1 MRRSTRQRQAA
12 AAASTK
18 HTTAPASPINP
29 ISAIRACP
37 AAPAE
42 ILAALDQIEQVL
54 LDCSCIYTLPD
65 CNLDLKRLESLL
77 LANPGKILFLPSSSI
92 PADHLTSGEYFPTA
106 CYHND
111 QPHKRSF
118 ISGFFD
124 PLEQWELQHAA
135 FSAPIMLC
143 QPIKHYRHSPLHQDY
158 GTAINV
164 LLQSPTNQQLFKLWV
179 VLVPSDPTAII
190 PTLNPLSFAQAM
202 ALEVGPS
209 CTYTARICFVKRP
222 GDLSVIPSGY
232 PHAVITVSTTKD
244 ATSIMGGA
252 HVIFPKDYLKSWIQP
267 RHRGQAGT
275 ASRRSTDVEYINAG
289 PSNTKPKA
297 RIRLNLSKGLYKSKE
312 QMKMESKEQVKME
325 PVGAG
330 WNHGDDRFGG
340 SPGPTPKA
348 EDDDDE
354 ILSYSSSNVGSDRG
368 PDRMVLVDGEL
379 MEGLPIVDGELYTPG
394 RYRADF

>member
-12 AAASTK
+12 ATATTALRK
-18 HTTAPASPINP
+18 HTAKSASSINL

-92 PADHLTSGEYFPTA
+92 PADCLT
-106 CYHND
+106 
-111 QPHKRSF
+111 SF

-124 PLEQWELQHAA
+124 PLEQWELQHAT

-143 QPIKHYRHSPLHQDY
+143 QPINHYRHSPLHQDY

-179 VLVPSDPTAII
+179 VLVPSEPTAII
-190 PTLNPLSFAQAM
+190 PTLNPLSFAQALT
-202 ALEVGPS
+202 LEVGPS

-252 HVIFPKDYLKSWIQP
+252 HVIFPKDYLATMVVVKSTYYSE
-267 RHRGQAGT
+267 RH
-275 ASRRSTDVEYINAG
+275 S
-289 PSNTKPKA
+289 
-297 RIRLNLSKGLYKSKE
+297 
-312 QMKMESKEQVKME
+312 
-325 PVGAG
+325 
-330 WNHGDDRFGG
+330 RFGPRFGLLVGKRFGVRLG
-340 SPGPTPKA
+340 S
-348 EDDDDE
+348 
-354 ILSYSSSNVGSDRG
+354 
-368 PDRMVLVDGEL
+368 
-379 MEGLPIVDGELYTPG
+379 
-394 RYRADF
+394 

>member
-1 MRRSTRQRQAA
+1 MRRSTRQGQAA
-12 AAASTK
+12 TTAATASTK
-18 HTTAPASPINP
+18 HTTASASSIKPIT
-29 ISAIRACP
+29 AIRACP

-42 ILAALDQIEQVL
+42 ILAALDQIDQVL
-54 LDCSCIYTLPD
+54 LDCSRIYTLPD

-92 PADHLTSGEYFPTA
+92 PADRLTSGEYSPTA
-106 CYHND
+106 CYHNN

-143 QPIKHYRHSPLHQDY
+143 QPINHYRHSPLHQDY

-244 ATSIMGGA
+244 ATSITGA
-252 HVIFPKDYLKSWIQP
+252 HVSSKTTKATIRLDQ
-267 RHRGQAGT
+267 GT

-297 RIRLNLSKGLYKSKE
+297 QS
-312 QMKMESKEQVKME
+312 VKTIIQIKRTDE
-325 PVGAG
+325 DGKPVGAG

-340 SPGPTPKA
+340 SPGQTPKT
-348 EDDDDE
+348 EGDDDE
-354 ILSYSSSNVGSDRG
+354 MLSYSSSDVGSDWG

-394 RYRADF
+394 QYRADL

>member
-12 AAASTK
+12 ATAATASSK
-18 HTTAPASPINP
+18 HTAKSVSSINP

-54 LDCSCIYTLPD
+54 LDCSRIYTLPD

-77 LANPGKILFLPSSSI
+77 LANAIL
-92 PADHLTSGEYFPTA
+92 
-106 CYHND
+106 
-111 QPHKRSF
+111 QSF

-124 PLEQWELQHAA
+124 QLEQWELQHVA

-143 QPIKHYRHSPLHQDY
+143 QPINHYRHSPLYQDY

-190 PTLNPLSFAQAM
+190 PTLNLLSFAQAM

-222 GDLSVIPSGY
+222 GDLFVIPSGY

-252 HVIFPKDYLKSWIQP
+252 HVIFPKDYLKHTFLWGNTNVKY
-267 RHRGQAGT
+267 HYYMVWFYY
-275 ASRRSTDVEYINAG
+275 RSTIFKGNNGGCQELQGDLLTVEEYSNCRFDGVRDVVAELVSSWAVRGDAG
-289 PSNTKPKA
+289 RVAAAKA
-297 RIRLNLSKGLYKSKE
+297 AKQGIAKRLQVKE
-312 QMKMESKEQVKME
+312 ANREKMERARQAK
-325 PVGAG
+325 
-330 WNHGDDRFGG
+330 
-340 SPGPTPKA
+340 
-348 EDDDDE
+348 
-354 ILSYSSSNVGSDRG
+354 VGSKR
-368 PDRMVLVDGEL
+368 E
-379 MEGLPIVDGELYTPG
+379 
-394 RYRADF
+394 

>member
-1 MRRSTRQRQAA
+1 MRHSTRQRQAA
-12 AAASTK
+12 ATAATASSKHRAAS
-18 HTTAPASPINP
+18 ASSINL

-54 LDCSCIYTLPD
+54 LDCSRIYTLPD

-92 PADHLTSGEYFPTA
+92 PADCLTSGEYFPTA

-118 ISGFFD
+118 ISIGAMG
-124 PLEQWELQHAA
+124 AA
-135 FSAPIMLC
+135 AC
-143 QPIKHYRHSPLHQDY
+143 GDY

-179 VLVPSDPTAII
+179 VLVPSDPTAIMH
-190 PTLNPLSFAQAM
+190 TLNPLSFAQAM

-244 ATSIMGGA
+244 TTSIMGGA
-252 HVIFPKDYLKSWIQP
+252 HVIFPKHYLYVYKYNCASKHTFLWGNTNVKYHYYTVWFYYHSTIFKGNNGGCQVLQGDLLTVEEYNNCRFDGVRDVVAELVSSWAV
-267 RHRGQAGT
+267 RGDAGRVAAAKAAKQGIAKRLKVKQAN
-275 ASRRSTDVEYINAG
+275 RE
-289 PSNTKPKA
+289 
-297 RIRLNLSKGLYKSKE
+297 
-312 QMKMESKEQVKME
+312 KMERARQAK
-325 PVGAG
+325 
-330 WNHGDDRFGG
+330 
-340 SPGPTPKA
+340 
-348 EDDDDE
+348 
-354 ILSYSSSNVGSDRG
+354 VGSKR
-368 PDRMVLVDGEL
+368 E
-379 MEGLPIVDGELYTPG
+379 
-394 RYRADF
+394 

>member
-12 AAASTK
+12 ATATTALRK
-18 HTTAPASPINP
+18 HTAKSASSINL

-92 PADHLTSGEYFPTA
+92 PADCLTSGEYFPTA
-106 CYHND
+106 CYHNN

-124 PLEQWELQHAA
+124 PLEQWELQHAT

-143 QPIKHYRHSPLHQDY
+143 QPINHYRHSPLHQDY

-179 VLVPSDPTAII
+179 VLVPSEPTAII
-190 PTLNPLSFAQAM
+190 PTLNPLSFAQALT
-202 ALEVGPS
+202 LEVGPS

-252 HVIFPKDYLKSWIQP
+252 HVIFPKDYLATMVVVKSTYYSE
-267 RHRGQAGT
+267 RH
-275 ASRRSTDVEYINAG
+275 S
-289 PSNTKPKA
+289 
-297 RIRLNLSKGLYKSKE
+297 
-312 QMKMESKEQVKME
+312 
-325 PVGAG
+325 
-330 WNHGDDRFGG
+330 RFGPRFGLLVGKRFGVRLG
-340 SPGPTPKA
+340 S
-348 EDDDDE
+348 
-354 ILSYSSSNVGSDRG
+354 
-368 PDRMVLVDGEL
+368 
-379 MEGLPIVDGELYTPG
+379 
-394 RYRADF
+394 

>member
-1 MRRSTRQRQAA
+1 MRRRQAA

-18 HTTAPASPINP
+18 HTTASASPINL

-54 LDCSCIYTLPD
+54 LDCSRIYTLPD
-65 CNLDLKRLESLL
+65 CNLDLKQLKSLL
-77 LANPGKILFLPSSSI
+77 LANPGKILFRPSSSI

-143 QPIKHYRHSPLHQDY
+143 QPINHYRHSPLHQDY

-179 VLVPSDPTAII
+179 VLVPSNPTAII

-209 CTYTARICFVKRP
+209 CTYTARICFA
-222 GDLSVIPSGY
+222 LYHSFWIPAPCDHSLNNQGRDI
-232 PHAVITVSTTKD
+232 HH
-244 ATSIMGGA
+244 G
-252 HVIFPKDYLKSWIQP
+252 
-267 RHRGQAGT
+267 
-275 ASRRSTDVEYINAG
+275 RRT
-289 PSNTKPKA
+289 
-297 RIRLNLSKGLYKSKE
+297 RNLSKRL
-312 QMKMESKEQVKME
+312 
-325 PVGAG
+325 PVCIQIQLRQQA
-330 WNHGDDRFGG
+330 HV
-340 SPGPTPKA
+340 P
-348 EDDDDE
+348 
-354 ILSYSSSNVGSDRG
+354 L
-368 PDRMVLVDGEL
+368 GEHKC
-379 MEGLPIVDGELYTPG
+379 
-394 RYRADF
+394 

>member
-1 MRRSTRQRQAA
+1 MRHSTRQRQAA
-12 AAASTK
+12 ATAATAATASSK
-18 HTTAPASPINP
+18 HTAKSASSINP

-42 ILAALDQIEQVL
+42 IR
-54 LDCSCIYTLPD
+54 IYTLPD
-65 CNLDLKRLESLL
+65 CKAIGIPPACQSWQD
-77 LANPGKILFLPSSSI
+77 SI
-92 PADHLTSGEYFPTA
+92 PAIL
-106 CYHND
+106 
-111 QPHKRSF
+111 QSF

-143 QPIKHYRHSPLHQDY
+143 QPINHYRHSPLHQDY

-190 PTLNPLSFAQAM
+190 PTLYPLSFAQAM

-222 GDLSVIPSGY
+222 GNLSVIPSGY

-252 HVIFPKDYLKSWIQP
+252 QVIFPKDYLVAIVVVRSCK
-267 RHRGQAGT
+267 GT
-275 ASRRSTDVEYINAG
+275 C
-289 PSNTKPKA
+289 
-297 RIRLNLSKGLYKSKE
+297 
-312 QMKMESKEQVKME
+312 
-325 PVGAG
+325 
-330 WNHGDDRFGG
+330 
-340 SPGPTPKA
+340 
-348 EDDDDE
+348 
-354 ILSYSSSNVGSDRG
+354 
-368 PDRMVLVDGEL
+368 
-379 MEGLPIVDGELYTPG
+379 
-394 RYRADF
+394 

>member
-1 MRRSTRQRQAA
+1 MPRSTRQRQAS

-18 HTTAPASPINP
+18 HSTASASPINP

-54 LDCSCIYTLPD
+54 LDCSRIYTLPD
-65 CNLDLKRLESLL
+65 CNLDLKQLESLL

-92 PADHLTSGEYFPTA
+92 PADRLTSGEYFPTA

-124 PLEQWELQHAA
+124 PLEQWGLQHAS

-143 QPIKHYRHSPLHQDY
+143 QPINHYRHSPLHQDY

-164 LLQSPTNQQLFKLWV
+164 LLQLPTNQQLFKLWV

-202 ALEVGPS
+202 ALEAGPS

-222 GDLSVIPSGY
+222 GNLSVIPSGY

-252 HVIFPKDYLKSWIQP
+252 HVIFPKVYLYVYKCDC
-267 RHRGQAGT
+267 
-275 ASRRSTDVEYINAG
+275 ASKHTFLWGNTNVKYHYYMVWFYYRSTIFKGNNSGCQELQGDLLTVEEYSNCRFDGVRDVVAELVSNWAVRGDAG
-289 PSNTKPKA
+289 RGAAAKA
-297 RIRLNLSKGLYKSKE
+297 AKQGIAKRLKVKQANRE
-312 QMKMESKEQVKME
+312 KMERARQAK
-325 PVGAG
+325 
-330 WNHGDDRFGG
+330 
-340 SPGPTPKA
+340 
-348 EDDDDE
+348 
-354 ILSYSSSNVGSDRG
+354 VGSKRK
-368 PDRMVLVDGEL
+368 
-379 MEGLPIVDGELYTPG
+379 
-394 RYRADF
+394 